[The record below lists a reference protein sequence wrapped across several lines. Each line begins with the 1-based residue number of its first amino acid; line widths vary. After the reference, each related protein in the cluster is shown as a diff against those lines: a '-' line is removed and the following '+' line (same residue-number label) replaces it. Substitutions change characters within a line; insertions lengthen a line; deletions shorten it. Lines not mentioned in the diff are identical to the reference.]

1 MWRNNLPDTADANAN
16 IAHSDSDA
24 RSPNTHASDPANTN
38 SNSNSNSNSNFPYA
52 ASGRNLQPS
61 ASWFVSDWVWR
72 KLGFHTGWWLAGPR
86 RWNRRRGYWAARS
99 PSARCTGRRWR
110 MRRRGL
116 WFVGETN

>member
-1 MWRNNLPDTADANAN
+1 MWRNNLPDTANAN

-24 RSPNTHASDPANTN
+24 RSPNTHASDPANTD
-38 SNSNSNSNSNFPYA
+38 SNSNSNSNFPYA

-72 KLGFHTGWWLAGPR
+72 KLGFHTGWRLAGPR